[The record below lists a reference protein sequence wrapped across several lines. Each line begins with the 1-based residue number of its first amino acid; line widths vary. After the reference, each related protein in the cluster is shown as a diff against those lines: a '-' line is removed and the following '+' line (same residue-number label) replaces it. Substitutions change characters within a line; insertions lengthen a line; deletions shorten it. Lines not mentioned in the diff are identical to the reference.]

1 MAQKQKRPGE
11 RRAYPWRAALTDV
24 ACSGTTHAGA
34 SGPHLPLVYGELE
47 LRDPQGFPYEWTCPR
62 CGLMAPSSWWDQQVP
77 VPPHSFVEGGGGW
90 FFVAENWQC
99 RVCLQ
104 ASDNRMFHPAPAVQP
119 FDPGRLDGADFIEEL
134 GEWAVVIDES
144 LGVMETYVSQD
155 LKVVAMNS
163 ETWNVA
169 NCDDGAYDRL
179 LDIGEAS
186 GMRFLAGVPV
196 FDNALRKFRGERV
209 EDVVQAKDE
218 ITQLAELLDSLAT
231 QAVSLGADGD
241 QEQREI
247 LMGRYMQARTR
258 IETLRNRLNEL
269 DGKLDLV
276 AMGVMVFG

>member
-1 MAQKQKRPGE
+1 MAQKKRPGE
-11 RRAYPWRAALTDV
+11 RRTYPWRAALTDV

-34 SGPHLPLVYGELE
+34 TGPHLPLVYAELE
-47 LRDPQGFPYEWTCPR
+47 QHDPQGFPYEWTCPR
-62 CGLMAPSSWWDQQVP
+62 CGLTAPSSWWDQQVP
-77 VPPHSFVEGGGGW
+77 VPPHSFVEGGGDF
-90 FFVAENWQC
+90 FFVALNWQC

-119 FDPGRLDGADFIEEL
+119 FDPSRLDRDDFIEES
-134 GEWAVVIDES
+134 GEWAIVIDES

-163 ETWNVA
+163 ETWNVC
-169 NCDDGAYDRL
+169 NSDDEAYERL
-179 LDIGEAS
+179 VEPDADAS

-196 FDNALRKFRGERV
+196 FDKALRKFRGERGQ
-209 EDVVQAKDE
+209 DAVQAKDE

-241 QEQREI
+241 QEQNEI
-247 LMGRYMQARTR
+247 LMGRYLQARTR
-258 IETLRNRLNEL
+258 VETLRNRLNEL

-276 AMGVMVFG
+276 AMGVIFG